1 MAGTGDPTRIART
14 IAESPLVKTAMFG
27 CDPNWGRVLMA
38 AGRAGVPF
46 AKEDAVLA
54 FVAGGERHVLFDR
67 GAPTVIDPRRVSAA
81 MKTDHL
87 VVELALGDGPS
98 STVYTCDLSY
108 GYVRINAEYHT

>member
-1 MAGTGDPTRIART
+1 
-14 IAESPLVKTAMFG
+14 MFG

-38 AGRAGVPF
+38 AGRAGVAL

-54 FVAGGERHVLFDR
+54 FVVGDDRHVLFER
-67 GAPTVIDPRRVSAA
+67 GTPTTIDPARVSAA

-87 VVELALGDGPS
+87 IVDLDLTGSDGGAGEEA
-98 STVYTCDLSY
+98 TIYTCDLSY